1 MPDIPAA
8 LHNIKP
14 ATTFWWQTNLF
25 MKIRI
30 LVLSLLCTTIL
41 AACKKENTT
50 TGPRSTA
57 YNFTQQNNSGITG
70 KILFIEA
77 DSGQTTVDFEL
88 DNTPAP
94 TYQAHIHQ
102 GPPTSYHGAIY
113 GFIVPA
119 QSNKIRYKQN
129 IQLLY
134 DSALQLNCTLALHD
148 STGNLDLG
156 IAGVG
161 INH

>member
-1 MPDIPAA
+1 
-8 LHNIKP
+8 
-14 ATTFWWQTNLF
+14 

-30 LVLSLLCTTIL
+30 LILSLLLTTL
-41 AACKKENTT
+41 LTACKKETT
-50 TGPRSTA
+50 STGPRSTS

-70 KILFIEA
+70 KILFVEA

-88 DNTPAP
+88 NNTPAP
-94 TYQAHIHQ
+94 KYIAHIHQ

-113 GFIVPA
+113 YFYDIPA
-119 QSNKIRYKQN
+119 WSNMIRYKQN
-129 IQLLY
+129 IPLPY

-148 STGNLDLG
+148 STGNMDLG

>member
-1 MPDIPAA
+1 M
-8 LHNIKP
+8 
-14 ATTFWWQTNLF
+14 T
-25 MKIRI
+25 
-30 LVLSLLCTTIL
+30 VL
-41 AACKKENTT
+41 AACKKENTN
-50 TGPRSTA
+50 TGSRSTS

-88 DNTPAP
+88 SNTPAP
-94 TYQAHIHQ
+94 KYEAHIHQ

-113 GFIVPA
+113 YFNDIPA
-119 QSNKIRYKQN
+119 QNNKISYRQN
-129 IQLLY
+129 ILLPY
-134 DSALQLNCTLALHD
+134 DSALLLNCTLALHD